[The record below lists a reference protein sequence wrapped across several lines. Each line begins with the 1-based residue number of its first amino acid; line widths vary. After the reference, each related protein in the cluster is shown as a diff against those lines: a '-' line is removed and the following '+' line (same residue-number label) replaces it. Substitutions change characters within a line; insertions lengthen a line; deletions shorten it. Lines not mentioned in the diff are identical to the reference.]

1 MDYST
6 VVDVF
11 TEMEATSRRTELT
24 ELIVRLFRS
33 TPRELVDK
41 VVYLMLGRLRPEY
54 EGVELGVADKM
65 ALRALAISS
74 GLDVKRVEE
83 MYVRRGDIGEAA
95 EEALSRRVQGVLF
108 RDKLT
113 VERVYYTLERVA
125 ALKGQGSQDAKIRY
139 ICNLLNDAEPREGK
153 YILKMVTGRLRLG
166 VADYTILDA
175 LAIAFA
181 GGKESRDV
189 LERAYNLTS
198 DLGLVARSLVDGG
211 LDAVKAIRMEL
222 FRPIRP
228 MLAERVASAEEALE
242 RMNGQC
248 AAEYKLDGERLQ
260 IHKHGD
266 RVKIFSRRLEDITS
280 HYPDAVDA
288 VVTGIRYRDVIVEGE
303 AVAIDQDTQEY
314 LPFQELMHRRRK
326 YGVEEAMREY
336 PIALNLFDVLYV
348 DGKVCIDLPY
358 MERRRILEGLLVD
371 GSSGSGGSDGGS
383 SAGGGGR
390 TVSIVPMIIA
400 DDAKTI
406 EDYMFKAINE
416 GCEGLMI
423 KDLNSPYRAGAR
435 GYSWVKL
442 KREYRSELADTLD
455 LVVVGAFHGRG
466 RRVGRYGALLLASY
480 SRDDDT
486 FYTVCKVGTGFTD
499 EDLNRFYT
507 MLSPYRMEHR
517 HARVNSR
524 LEADVWFEPRIVV
537 EVIASEI
544 TLSPL
549 HTCALNSIRKD
560 NGLALRFPKFT
571 RVRDDKSAED
581 ATTVDEI
588 VSMYKRQ
595 LKVTRQV
602 HVGGE

>member
-11 TEMEATSRRTELT
+11 NEMEATSKRTELT
-24 ELIVRLFRS
+24 DLIVRLLKS
-33 TPRELVDK
+33 TPKELVDK

-54 EGVELGVADKM
+54 EGIELGIADRM
-65 ALRALAISS
+65 ALRALSISS
-74 GLDVKRVEE
+74 GIDMKRVEE

-95 EEALSRRVQGVLF
+95 EEALSKRLQSVLF
-108 RDKLT
+108 KDRLT
-113 VERVYYTLERVA
+113 VERVYSTLEKVA
-125 ALKGQGSQDAKIRY
+125 MLKGEGSQDVKIRY

-153 YILKMVTGRLRLG
+153 YILKMVTAKLRLG
-166 VADYTILDA
+166 IADYTLLDA
-175 LAIAFA
+175 LAIAFTES
-181 GGKESRDV
+181 KENREV

-198 DLGLVARSLVDGG
+198 DLGLVAKVLVYGG

-228 MLAERVASAEEALE
+228 MLAERVSSAEEALE
-242 RMNGQC
+242 RMGGRC

-260 IHKHGD
+260 IHKHD
-266 RVKIFSRRLEDITS
+266 DTVKIFSRRLEDITN

-288 VVTGIRYRDVIVEGE
+288 IAGIRRARDLIVEGE
-303 AVAIDQDTQEY
+303 AVAINQDTQEY

-326 YGVEEAMREY
+326 YGIEEAMKDY
-336 PIALNLFDVLYV
+336 PITLNLFDILYI
-348 DGKVCIDLPY
+348 DGKECIDLPY
-358 MERRRILEGLLVD
+358 MERRRILEDLISDVE
-371 GSSGSGGSDGGS
+371 SSNSNS
-383 SAGGGGR
+383 R
-390 TVSIVPMIIA
+390 MVSIVPMLMVS
-400 DDAKTI
+400 DAKSI

-416 GCEGLMI
+416 GCEGLML

-435 GYSWVKL
+435 GYAWIKL

-466 RRVGRYGALLLASY
+466 RRAGRYGALLLASY
-480 SRDDDT
+480 NREDDT

-499 EDLNRFYT
+499 EDLERFHT
-507 MLSPYRMEHR
+507 MLNPYILKHR
-517 HARVNSR
+517 HVRVNSR
-524 LEADVWFEPRIVV
+524 LDADVWFEPKIVI

-549 HTCALNSIRKD
+549 HTCALNVIREG

-571 RVRDDKSAED
+571 GRIRDDKNAED
-581 ATTVDEI
+581 ATSVDEI
-588 VSMYKRQ
+588 VSMYRRQ

-602 HVGGE
+602 QTSEGV

>member
-11 TEMEATSRRTELT
+11 NEMEATSKRTELT
-24 ELIVRLFRS
+24 DLIVRLLKS
-33 TPRELVDK
+33 TPKELVDK

-54 EGVELGVADKM
+54 EGIELGIADRM
-65 ALRALAISS
+65 ALRALSISS
-74 GLDVKRVEE
+74 GIDMKRVEE

-95 EEALSRRVQGVLF
+95 EEALSKRLQSVLF
-108 RDKLT
+108 KDRLT
-113 VERVYYTLERVA
+113 VERVYSTLEKVA
-125 ALKGQGSQDAKIRY
+125 MLKGEGSQDVKIRY

-153 YILKMVTGRLRLG
+153 YILKMVTAKLRLG
-166 VADYTILDA
+166 IADYTLLDA
-175 LAIAFA
+175 LAIAFTES
-181 GGKESRDV
+181 KENREV

-198 DLGLVARSLVDGG
+198 DLGLVAKVLVYGG

-228 MLAERVASAEEALE
+228 MLAERVSSAEEALE
-242 RMNGQC
+242 RMGGRC

-260 IHKHGD
+260 IHKHD
-266 RVKIFSRRLEDITS
+266 DTVKIFSRRLEDITN

-288 VVTGIRYRDVIVEGE
+288 IAGIRRARDLIVEGE
-303 AVAIDQDTQEY
+303 AVAINQDTQEY

-326 YGVEEAMREY
+326 YGIEEAMKDY
-336 PIALNLFDVLYV
+336 PITLNLFDILYI
-348 DGKVCIDLPY
+348 DGKECIDLPY
-358 MERRRILEGLLVD
+358 MERRRILEDLISDVE
-371 GSSGSGGSDGGS
+371 SSNSNS
-383 SAGGGGR
+383 R
-390 TVSIVPMIIA
+390 MVSIVPMLMVS
-400 DDAKTI
+400 DAKSI

-416 GCEGLMI
+416 GCEGLML

-435 GYSWVKL
+435 GYAWIKL

-466 RRVGRYGALLLASY
+466 RRAGRYGALLLASY
-480 SRDDDT
+480 NREDDT

-499 EDLNRFYT
+499 EDLERFHT
-507 MLSPYRMEHR
+507 MLSPYILKHR
-517 HARVNSR
+517 HVRVNSR
-524 LEADVWFEPRIVV
+524 LDADVWFEPKIVI

-549 HTCALNSIRKD
+549 HTCALNVIREG

-571 RVRDDKSAED
+571 GRIRDDKNAED
-581 ATTVDEI
+581 ATSVDEI
-588 VSMYKRQ
+588 VSMYRRQ

-602 HVGGE
+602 QTSEGV